1 MLLIYGLISKAYSHP
16 SIRLKKYPILGWFM
30 AGLFQGFF
38 TFLMCYVG
46 LNNFSLENSLN
57 SNVLIPAAL
66 SSLMLWGNYPMT
78 QVYQHEEDA
87 KRGDQT
93 LSLKLGIR
101 GTFVFTAIV
110 FSIAVM
116 GFVFYFLEFFEMKY
130 VVAFMIALFPVLG
143 YFLFWFLKVIKD
155 ERKANFSYAMG
166 LNFVSAT
173 CLNAFFIYFFL
184 ESTQVLQAIKAG
196 Y

>member
-1 MLLIYGLISKAYSHP
+1 
-16 SIRLKKYPILGWFM
+16 M

-46 LNNFSLENSLN
+46 INNFSLENSLN

-87 KRGDQT
+87 KRGDRT

-101 GTFVFTAIV
+101 GTFIFTAIV
-110 FSIAVM
+110 FSFALT
-116 GFVFYFLEFFEMKY
+116 GFIFYLNYFFGGNY
-130 VVAFMIALFPVLG
+130 AYAFVLSLFPVLA
-143 YFLFWFLKVIKD
+143 YFLFWFIKVMKD
-155 ERKANFSYAMG
+155 ETKANFSYAMG

-173 CLNAFFIYFFL
+173 CLNVFFVYLFL